1 MQTGVNILSHSE
13 FGAAHL
19 PSDPDR
25 AATEAPAT
33 VQHDPVTVAGE
44 LSGDWTRDAAV
55 KALILDIRA
64 NPPVATRTYVSSMSS
79 RFGRVEVSTYQ
90 GDDRVAQL
98 ELIRDEC
105 CERSLEQAY
114 AGDTSAFD
122 LYYSLPDV
130 DTFVDIILGAPIYDP
145 AGQHKAFVAGLPEYL
160 ADIERA
166 AIGGVA

>member
-1 MQTGVNILSHSE
+1 MQSVSKI
-13 FGAAHL
+13 GAAR
-19 PSDPDR
+19 PSSSPAR
-25 AATEAPAT
+25 VAADTPAT
-33 VQHDPVTVAGE
+33 VQHDPVAVAGAIT
-44 LSGDWTRDAAV
+44 GDWTADATV
-55 KALILDIRA
+55 KSLVMDIRA
-64 NPPVATRTYVSSMSS
+64 NPPVATRTYASSMSA
-79 RFGRVEVSTYQ
+79 RFGRVEVSTYR

-114 AGDTSAFD
+114 AGDASAFD
-122 LYYSLPDV
+122 LYCSLPDV

-166 AIGGVA
+166 AVGGVA